1 MVDLLVS
8 DRWPWAPALG
18 FSALAENLRARAY
31 LHQGLER
38 ATQQGN
44 QNGVRREKVN
54 KFSLQ
59 FLSQRKVSWPRK
71 FLNKKFY

>member
-1 MVDLLVS
+1 
-8 DRWPWAPALG
+8 
-18 FSALAENLRARAY
+18 

-59 FLSQRKVSWPRK
+59 FLSQQKCRDLENFSIRNFIIVK
-71 FLNKKFY
+71 FVL